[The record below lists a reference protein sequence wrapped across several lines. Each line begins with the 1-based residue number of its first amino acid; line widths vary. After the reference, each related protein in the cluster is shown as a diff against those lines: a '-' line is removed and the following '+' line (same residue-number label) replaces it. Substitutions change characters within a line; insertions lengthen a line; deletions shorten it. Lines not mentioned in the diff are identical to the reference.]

1 MPDIAVAI
9 ISVDQGN
16 PNTRRIGICLGLALR
31 LHEGGIQCIRHVST
45 VAVAWRVA
53 DSDIGAY

>member
-1 MPDIAVAI
+1 
-9 ISVDQGN
+9 
-16 PNTRRIGICLGLALR
+16 LGLALR